1 MEKPEQDSHSSSP
14 DAPSGKRKTERE
26 FLHHEREKNFNP
38 APDFFG
44 NSGDLG
50 FSFSLTVLADV
61 ELAEVDQAGDGG
73 REAGEVVV
81 RNAELPQRLAVEEL
95 LFRGF
100 HGKKNKNKN
109 NQ

>member
-1 MEKPEQDSHSSSP
+1 MNFFITR
-14 DAPSGKRKTERE
+14 GKKTSIQLPI
-26 FLHHEREKNFNP
+26 FLGTLGIW
-38 APDFFG
+38 DFF
-44 NSGDLG
+44 
-50 FSFSLTVLADV
+50 FSLTVLADV